1 MSITL
6 HTVLPQIGITR
17 LLGIAAIALA
27 TGGAQAALPAPNPQQ
42 AALAAQKKAAAD
54 AQAQKD
60 KETLLATM
68 DAVSNRWR
76 ARAAKESW
84 PTHAPVPVAAPA
96 AAVSAS
102 ATAPNTAPVVAV
114 RSEKS
119 GTAAPSEDVK
129 KRQTQAVP
137 KGTPPTVNNK

>member
-1 MSITL
+1 MKRTP
-6 HTVLPQIGITR
+6 HIGIMR
-17 LLGIAAIALA
+17 LLGIAAIALV
-27 TGGAQAALPAPNPQQ
+27 TGAAHAALPAPNPQQ

-68 DAVSNRWR
+68 DAISDRWR
-76 ARAAKESW
+76 ARAAKEGW

-96 AAVSAS
+96 AAVSAPTTA
-102 ATAPNTAPVVAV
+102 ATTAPVVAV
-114 RSEKS
+114 RSEKA
-119 GTAAPSEDVK
+119 GTAAPSEDIK

-137 KGTPPTVNNK
+137 KGTPPTVNAK